1 MILQIMFLRGL
12 NNYMKKLIVVAD
24 LAFDALSRAE
34 IKIAV
39 EGFLK
44 DSNTSNISF
53 VGSTPSTIHT
63 GFLVNQLVEDV
74 ERYGRPLETVI
85 FQNTD
90 PRLHSTQSIEKAEGA
105 KPVIIRLKSGVHL
118 LGPNSGYDF
127 SMIKNRIDEL
137 FIYKGLNEKGQ
148 FHSRDLFS
156 RLSAHLMDYME
167 DELELE
173 EINTN
178 IIPEL
183 NQFYI
188 GHIDNFGNIKT
199 TIVEEDFKGKYEYG
213 EIVSIKIN
221 QIVKKAKYVPNLF
234 GDVLGTL
241 VVYPGSSG
249 KKDNRFLEISI
260 WRHFTEDKPT
270 TGVDEF
276 NSPKIGSVIDF

>member
-1 MILQIMFLRGL
+1 
-12 NNYMKKLIVVAD
+12 MKKLIVVAD

-34 IKIAV
+34 IKIAI

-44 DSNTSNISF
+44 DSNASNISF

-63 GFLVNQLVEDV
+63 GFLVNQIVEDV
-74 ERYGRPLETVI
+74 ERFGRPLETVI

-90 PRLHSTQSIEKAEGA
+90 PRLHSTQSIEKAAGA
-105 KPVIIRLKSGVHL
+105 KPVIIKLKSGIFL

-127 SMIKNRIDEL
+127 SMIKNKIEEL
-137 FIYKGLNEKGQ
+137 YEYKGLNEKGQ

-173 EINTN
+173 EINTD

-183 NQFYI
+183 DKFYI

-213 EIVSIKIN
+213 ELVDLRIN
-221 QIVKKAKYVPNLF
+221 GIVKKAKYVPNLF
-234 GDVLGTL
+234 GDAPGKL

-249 KKDNRFLEISI
+249 KKDNPFLEISI
-260 WRHFTEDKPT
+260 WRHFTEEKPT
-270 TGVDEF
+270 TGRDEF
-276 NSPKIGSVIDF
+276 NFPKIGSVIELIKN

>member
-1 MILQIMFLRGL
+1 
-12 NNYMKKLIVVAD
+12 MKKLIMVAD
-24 LAFDALSRAE
+24 LAFDALSCAE
-34 IKIAV
+34 IRIAV

-44 DSNTSNISF
+44 DSLASNISF

-63 GFLVNQLVEDV
+63 SFLLNQLVEDV

-90 PRLHSTQSIEKAEGA
+90 PRIHSRQSIEKAEGA
-105 KPVIIRLKSGVHL
+105 KPVIMRLKSGIHL

-127 SMIKNRIDEL
+127 SMIKSRIEEL

-148 FHSRDLFS
+148 FHSRDLYS
-156 RLSAHLMDYME
+156 RISAHLMDYME

-173 EINTN
+173 EISID

-183 NQFYI
+183 DEFYI

-213 EIVSIKIN
+213 EIVGFKIN
-221 QIVKKAKYVPNLF
+221 QIVKKAKYVRNLF
-234 GDVLGTL
+234 GGIPGEL

-249 KKDNRFLEISI
+249 KKDNRFLEISV
-260 WRHFTEDKPT
+260 WRHFTEGKPT
-270 TGVDEF
+270 TGIDEF
-276 NSPKIGSVIDF
+276 NFPKIGSVIELIKSR

>member
-1 MILQIMFLRGL
+1 
-12 NNYMKKLIVVAD
+12 MKKLIVIAD

-44 DSNTSNISF
+44 DSDACNICF

-63 GFLVNQLVEDV
+63 GFLLNQLVEDV
-74 ERYGRPLETVI
+74 ERYGRPMETVI

-90 PRLHSTQSIEKAEGA
+90 PRLHSMQSIEKASGA
-105 KPVIIRLKSGVHL
+105 KPVIIKLKSGIYL

-127 SMIKNRIDEL
+127 SMIKSRIEEL

-156 RLSAHLMDYME
+156 RISAHLMDYLE

-173 EINTN
+173 EISTD

-183 NQFYI
+183 DQFYI

-199 TIVEEDFKGKYEYG
+199 TVVEEDFKGKYEYG
-213 EIVSIKIN
+213 ELVNIKIN
-221 QIVKKAKYVPNLF
+221 QIVKTAKYVPNLF
-234 GDVLGTL
+234 GGVPGEL

-260 WRHFTEDKPT
+260 WRHFTEEKPT

-276 NSPKIGSVIDF
+276 NFPKIGSVIEIVK

>member
-1 MILQIMFLRGL
+1 
-12 NNYMKKLIVVAD
+12 MKKLFVVAD
-24 LAFDALSRAE
+24 LAFDTLSCAE

-44 DSNTSNISF
+44 DSTTLDITF

-63 GFLVNQLVEDV
+63 SFLVNQLVEDV

-90 PRLHSTQSIEKAEGA
+90 PRLHSRQSIEKASGA
-105 KPVIIRLKSGVHL
+105 KPVIMKLKSGIYL

-127 SMIKNRIDEL
+127 SMIKSRIEEL
-137 FIYKGLNEKGQ
+137 FVYSGLNEKGQ
-148 FHSRDLFS
+148 FHSRDLYS
-156 RLSAHLMDYME
+156 RISAHLMDYLE

-173 EINTN
+173 EISTD

-183 NQFYI
+183 DEFYI

-199 TIVEEDFKGKYEYG
+199 TIITEDFKGKYEYG
-213 EIVSIKIN
+213 DIVNLKIN

-234 GDVLGTL
+234 GGIPGEL
-241 VVYPGSSG
+241 VIYPGSSG

-260 WRHFTEDKPT
+260 WRHFTEGKPT
-270 TGVDEF
+270 TGIDEF
-276 NSPKIGSVIDF
+276 NFPKIGSLIELIKSR

>member
-1 MILQIMFLRGL
+1 
-12 NNYMKKLIVVAD
+12 MKKLIVVAD

-34 IKIAV
+34 IKITV

-44 DSNTSNISF
+44 NSNASNISF

-63 GFLVNQLVEDV
+63 GFLVNQIVEDV
-74 ERYGRPLETVI
+74 ERFGRSLETVI

-90 PRLHSTQSIEKAEGA
+90 PRLHSTLSIEKAEGA
-105 KPVIIRLKSGVHL
+105 KPVIIKLKSGLHL

-127 SMIKNRIDEL
+127 SMIKSKIEEL
-137 FIYKGLNEKGQ
+137 YIYKGLNEKGQ

-173 EINTN
+173 EVETN

-183 NQFYI
+183 DKFYI

-199 TIVEEDFKGKYEYG
+199 TIVQEDFKGKYEYG
-213 EIVSIKIN
+213 DVVGLKIN
-221 QIVKKAKYVPNLF
+221 QTVKKAKFVPNLF
-234 GDVLGTL
+234 GGIPGEL

-260 WRHFTEDKPT
+260 WRHFTEGKPT
-270 TGVDEF
+270 TGIDEF
-276 NSPKIGSVIDF
+276 NFPKIGSVIELIKSR